1 MRSLHHRL
9 LLVLL
14 LIMGGTFALNALI
27 GYFGATHEM
36 DELFDAQL
44 IQTARVLDGVL
55 DEPAGTATWTALNQA
70 LSGPLPEGHAPDNV
84 PSDGYDY
91 ARKLAVQV
99 WTADG
104 QLLLR
109 TPSAPAHALAPL
121 RPGFYR
127 QRAGRHAWHVFSTQ
141 TPRAGHWL
149 LVAER
154 DDVRRELSR
163 NVGAGLVLSGIVALL
178 LAAWLIRRS
187 LRREL
192 APLHQL
198 HDALAAR
205 HADHLD
211 PVDLEDPPAELAPV
225 VAALNTLFQRVTDSR
240 ERERRFLADAAHE
253 LRTPLAVLRLQAE
266 NAIAAGAT
274 AAQRQHLERLIAGVD
289 RSTRVVEQLLLLARL
304 DAGTQPF
311 RPQPVALDEVAREV
325 LAGLAP
331 LALAR
336 RQEISLDCTG
346 DARLQGE
353 PALLGALLR
362 NLVENALRHSP
373 EGGQVTVTLAHQA
386 AELCL
391 RVEDNGPGADPAR
404 LATLAQRFVRDSRH
418 DQGGSGLGLSIAS
431 HIASLHHGRLL
442 LSNREAGGLCA
453 EVRLPVSPVPAPV
466 SDDAPAA

>member
-1 MRSLHHRL
+1 MRSLHRRL

-14 LIMGGTFALNALI
+14 LILGTTFTLNALV
-27 GYFGATHEM
+27 GYFGTTHEM

-44 IQTARVLDGVL
+44 IETARVLDGVL
-55 DEPAGTATWTALNQA
+55 DQPAASADWDALGRALTGTLHDAPADSA
-70 LSGPLPEGHAPDNV
+70 AGSAMPGDGHE
-84 PSDGYDY
+84 YE
-91 ARKLAVQV
+91 RKLALQV

-109 TPSAPAHALAPL
+109 TPSAPALALAPL
-121 RPGFYR
+121 RHGFYR
-127 QRAGRHAWHVFSTQ
+127 QQAGRHAWHVFTVQ
-141 TPRAGHWL
+141 TAREEHWL

-154 DDVRRELSR
+154 DDVRREQAL
-163 NVGAGLVLSGIVALL
+163 NVGAGLLLSGVLALL

-198 HDALAAR
+198 HDALATR
-205 HADHLD
+205 RADHLEA
-211 PVDLEDPPAELAPV
+211 VTLHDPPAELAPV
-225 VAALNTLFQRVTDSR
+225 VTALNQLFGRVTDSR

-311 RPQPVALDEVAREV
+311 QPQPVALDEVAREV

-336 RQEISLDCTG
+336 RQDISLDDEG

-373 EGGQVTVTLAHQA
+373 EGGQVTVTLSSRPE
-386 AELCL
+386 ELLL

-404 LATLAQRFVRDSRH
+404 LARLGQRFLRDSRH

-431 HIASLHHGRLL
+431 HIASLHHGRLTL
-442 LSNREAGGLCA
+442 RNREAGGLCA
-453 EVRLPVSPVPAPV
+453 EVRLPRQPPQSA
-466 SDDAPAA
+466 SAT

>member
-14 LIMGGTFALNALI
+14 LILGATFTLNALV
-27 GYFGATHEM
+27 GYFGTTHEM

-44 IQTARVLDGVL
+44 IETARVLDGVL
-55 DEPAGTATWTALNQA
+55 DQPADSADWAALGRALTGTRRDAPATGAVPGT
-70 LSGPLPEGHAPDNV
+70 GHE
-84 PSDGYDY
+84 YE
-91 ARKLAVQV
+91 RKLALQL
-99 WTADG
+99 WSADG
-104 QLLLR
+104 RLLLR
-109 TPSAPAHALAPL
+109 TPSAPALALAPL
-121 RPGFYR
+121 RHGFYR
-127 QRAGRHAWHVFSTQ
+127 QQAGRHAWHVFTVQ
-141 TPRAGHWL
+141 TAREGHWL

-154 DDVRRELSR
+154 DDVRREQAL
-163 NVGAGLVLSGIVALL
+163 NVGTGLLLSGVLALV
-178 LAAWLIRRS
+178 LAAWLIRRG

-205 HADHLD
+205 QADHLEAVTLD
-211 PVDLEDPPAELAPV
+211 DPPAELAPV
-225 VAALNTLFQRVTDSR
+225 VTALNRLFARVTDSR

-266 NAIAAGAT
+266 NAIAAGST
-274 AAQRQHLERLIAGVD
+274 PTQRQHLERLIAGVD

-311 RPQPVALDEVAREV
+311 QPQPVALDEVAREV

-336 RQEISLDCTG
+336 RQDISLEHEG
-346 DARLQGE
+346 DARLPGE

-373 EGGQVTVTLAHQA
+373 EGGQVVVHLTGTPA
-386 AELCL
+386 ALQL

-404 LATLAQRFVRDSRH
+404 LEELGRRFLRDSRH

-431 HIASLHHGRLL
+431 HIAGLHHGQLR
-442 LSNREAGGLCA
+442 LSNRESGGLCA
-453 EVRLPVSPVPAPV
+453 EVELPRQPPATT
-466 SDDAPAA
+466 SPAA